1 MSPAPKLAEHALHG
15 ALAPER
21 EQAKWAALREAFG
34 FDAFRAGQEGIID
47 AILQGRSVL
56 AVMPTGA
63 GKSLCYQVPA
73 LALGGLTIVVSPL
86 VALMNDQ
93 VAALRLAGVAADAI
107 HSGQDREVNVE
118 AWRRAARGDTRLLYM
133 APERLVTPRMLEAM
147 ERLPVSLFAIDE
159 AHCISQWG
167 PAFRPEYAE
176 LACLKDRFPNTPIA
190 ALTATAD
197 EETRADI
204 SDKLFYGDHATVVQ
218 GFDRPNIRLEA
229 TPKSGW
235 KDQLAELV
243 EPHRGEAGI
252 VYCLSR
258 KRTEEVA
265 EILRA
270 EGHDCVPYHA
280 GLDPQT
286 REERQNRFVTE
297 DGLIVAATI
306 AFGMGIDKADVR
318 FVVHVDLPASL
329 EAYYQEI
336 GRAGRDGG
344 PATAHMLYGAN
355 DMRMRRQFIDSEEG
369 DDESKWRNRA
379 RLDALIGFA
388 EATSCRRQALLRY
401 FGEETEPCNNCDA
414 CTDPATTVDG
424 TDEAQLVLA
433 TVMDTGQRYG
443 QAHIVDIL
451 TGTATEKVT
460 RAKHD
465 DLATFGEGGR
475 LSKSQWRGLVRQMV
489 SGGVLEVDLG
499 GYQSL
504 MLAPRGE
511 ALAAGNGEFRYRP
524 EEPKSRRRRAREAG
538 AATSGRRDAT
548 TGRGAGR
555 PVGGLTGS
563 LATRGTA
570 RERVEAAAAEL
581 SGRDGD
587 LLHRLKELRLT
598 LAKERGAPAYVIFSD
613 KTLIE
618 LAALRPSGLAEMG
631 TVKGVGRAKLEAFG
645 EAFLQVIA
653 EG

>member
-1 MSPAPKLAEHALHG
+1 MRHPAPRIVKGSHPVSPAPKLDTTDPASLS
-15 ALAPER
+15 PER
-21 EQAKWAALREAFG
+21 EAAKWDALREAFG
-34 FDAFRAGQEGIID
+34 FDRFRAGQEGIID
-47 AILQGRSVL
+47 AILAGRSVL

-73 LALGGLTIVVSPL
+73 IALGGLTIVVSPL

-118 AWRRAARGDTRLLYM
+118 AWRRAARGETRLLYM
-133 APERLVTPRMLEAM
+133 APERLVTPRMLGAV

-176 LACLKDRFPNTPIA
+176 LACLKDRFPGTPVA

-197 EETRADI
+197 EATRADI
-204 SDKLFYGDHATVVQ
+204 SDKLFHGDHATVVQ

-229 TPKSGW
+229 SPKSGW
-235 KDQLAELV
+235 KDQLVSLV
-243 EPHRGEAGI
+243 EPHRGRAGI

-265 EILRA
+265 DILRA

-280 GLDPQT
+280 GLDPLT
-286 REERQNRFVTE
+286 REERQNRFVTD
-297 DGLIVAATI
+297 DGLIVAATV
-306 AFGMGIDKADVR
+306 AFGMGIDKSDVR
-318 FVVHVDLPASL
+318 FVVHTDLPGSL

-336 GRAGRDGG
+336 GRAGRDGE
-344 PATAHMLYGAN
+344 PAVAHMLYGAN
-355 DMRMRRQFIDSEEG
+355 DMRMRRQFIDDEEG
-369 DDESKWRNRA
+369 DEEAKRRNRA
-379 RLDALIGFA
+379 RLDSLISFA
-388 EATSCRRQALLRY
+388 EATSCRRQTLLRY
-401 FGEETEPCNNCDA
+401 FGEEGEPCGNCDV
-414 CTDPATTVDG
+414 CTSPIELVDG
-424 TDEAQLVLA
+424 TDDAQLVLA

-451 TGTATEKVT
+451 TGNPTEKVT
-460 RAKHD
+460 RARHD

-475 LSKSQWRGLVRQMV
+475 LPKTGWRGLIRQMV
-489 SGGVLEVDLG
+489 SGGLLEVDVG

-504 MLAPRGE
+504 LITPAGE
-511 ALAAGNGEFRYRP
+511 HLAAGAGEFRYRP
-524 EEPKSRRRRAREAG
+524 EAAKAPRRRA
-538 AATSGRRDAT
+538 
-548 TGRGAGR
+548 
-555 PVGGLTGS
+555 VGGVTGS
-563 LATRGTA
+563 LATRGSA
-570 RERVEAAAAEL
+570 RERTEAAAAAL

-587 LLHRLKELRLT
+587 LLHRLKELRLS
-598 LAKERGAPAYVIFSD
+598 LAKERNAPAYVVFSD
-613 KTLIE
+613 RTLIE
-618 LAALRPSGLAEMG
+618 LAALRPSSMAEMG

-645 EAFLQVIA
+645 EAFLEAIA

>member
-1 MSPAPKLAEHALHG
+1 MSPAPKLDPTTSDALS
-15 ALAPER
+15 PER
-21 EQAKWAALREAFG
+21 EAAKWAALRDAFG
-34 FDAFRAGQEGIID
+34 FGAFRAGQEGIID
-47 AILQGRSVL
+47 AILMGRSVL

-73 LALGGLTIVVSPL
+73 LALGGLTVVVSPL

-107 HSGQDREVNVE
+107 HSGQEREVNVE
-118 AWRRAARGDTRLLYM
+118 AWRRAARGETRLLYM
-133 APERLVTPRMLEAM
+133 APERLVTPRMLEAV

-176 LACLKDRFPNTPIA
+176 LSCLRDRFPTVPIA

-197 EETRADI
+197 EATREDI
-204 SDKLFYGDHATVVQ
+204 SQKLFHGDHHTVVQ

-265 EILRA
+265 AILAA
-270 EGHDCVPYHA
+270 EGHPCVPYHA

-306 AFGMGIDKADVR
+306 AFGMGIDKSDVR
-318 FVVHVDLPASL
+318 FVVHVDMPASL

-336 GRAGRDGG
+336 GRAGRDGE
-344 PATAHMLYGAN
+344 PAVAHMLYGAN
-355 DMRMRRQFIDSEEG
+355 DMRMRRQFID
-369 DDESKWRNRA
+369 DEDGNDEAKWRNRA
-379 RLDALIGFA
+379 RLESLIGFA
-388 EATSCRRQALLRY
+388 EATTCRRQALLRY
-401 FGEETEPCNNCDA
+401 FGEETEPCGNCDA
-414 CTDPATTVDG
+414 CTDPATLVDG
-424 TDEAQLVLA
+424 TGEAELVLA

-443 QAHIVDIL
+443 QAHIIDIL
-451 TGTATEKVT
+451 TGTPTEKVL
-460 RAKHD
+460 RARHD
-465 DLATFGEGGR
+465 DLATFGEGER
-475 LSKSQWRGLVRQMV
+475 LGKPQWRALVRQMV
-489 SGGVLEVDLG
+489 SSGVLEVDLG

-504 MLAPRGE
+504 MLTPRGE

-524 EEPKSRRRRAREAG
+524 EPTKRRRKKTGPKAG
-538 AATSGRRDAT
+538 ARAG
-548 TGRGAGR
+548 TGSTA

-563 LATRGTA
+563 LATRGTT
-570 RERVEAAAAEL
+570 RERVAAAAADL
-581 SGRDGD
+581 STRDGD
-587 LLHRLKELRLT
+587 LLHRLKELRLA
-598 LAKERGAPAYVIFSD
+598 LAKERGAPAYVVFSD
-613 KTLIE
+613 KTLVE
-618 LAALRPSGLAEMG
+618 LAALRPASLAEMG
-631 TVKGVGRAKLEAFG
+631 TVKGVGRAKLETFG
-645 EAFLQVIA
+645 DAFLEVIA